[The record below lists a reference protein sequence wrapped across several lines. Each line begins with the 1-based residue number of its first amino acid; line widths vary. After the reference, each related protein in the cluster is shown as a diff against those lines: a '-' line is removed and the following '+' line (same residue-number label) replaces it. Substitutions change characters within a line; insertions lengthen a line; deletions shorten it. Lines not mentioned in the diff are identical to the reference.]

1 MRASQTKNNLARAGN
16 GSRSAVRASGGN
28 VFEDMGLADADERL
42 AKARL
47 AHEICELLKRAKL
60 TQAQAARKL
69 GIDQP
74 KVSALMRGRLR
85 DFSTDR
91 LIRFITLLDRDVWIV
106 IREPKPIERGGCTG
120 AGEA

>member
-1 MRASQTKNNLARAGN
+1 
-16 GSRSAVRASGGN
+16 

-47 AHEICELLKRAKL
+47 AHEICELLRRAKL

-106 IREPKPIERGGCTG
+106 IREPKKSSG
-120 AGEA
+120 AGVRVLAEA